1 MSSHKLLGKKII
13 IVEDEEF
20 LRELLEEIFQL
31 EGAQVTEAQNV
42 AEAINLLKKSKY
54 DIIFSDVRMPG
65 GDGVSLMATIQDQV
79 PNPPRCFLCTGYSD
93 VTEEDLKKIGVE
105 KLFAKPFNT
114 EDLIEI
120 LSKEPL
126 GSREA
131 H

>member
-1 MSSHKLLGKKII
+1 ML
-13 IVEDEEF
+13 EDEDF

-42 AEAINLLKKSKY
+42 NDAIELLKKSDY

-65 GDGVSLMATIQDQV
+65 GDGVTLMATIQKQV
-79 PNPPRCFLCTGYSD
+79 PNPPRCFLCSGYSD
-93 VTEEDLKKIGVE
+93 VNEEQLKKIGVE

-114 EDLIEI
+114 DDLIET

-126 GSREA
+126 SPRKA